1 MPEATRMREF
11 EFMQLSL
18 FDPRSPALSRCAQ
31 KAGIKEREFMGQ
43 Q

>member
-18 FDPRSPALSRCAQ
+18 NNPLSPTLPRCTQ
-31 KAGIKEREFMGQ
+31 NAGIKEREIIGQ